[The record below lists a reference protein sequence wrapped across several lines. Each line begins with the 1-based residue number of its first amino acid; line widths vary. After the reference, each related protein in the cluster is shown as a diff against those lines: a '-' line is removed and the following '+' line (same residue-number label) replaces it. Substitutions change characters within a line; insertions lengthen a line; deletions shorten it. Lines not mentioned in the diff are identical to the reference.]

1 MRNLRAL
8 NLANE
13 VITVADSALFDIPA
27 ATAFSVLVWFKLSGS
42 VPTTTLLSKVE
53 GGTVGFDI
61 GVNSSDKL
69 ASVLYD
75 DEQNEGT
82 PVSTAS
88 VLADVWNLGVLT
100 VNETG
105 AASVYLNGVVSV
117 TSVTGVA
124 AGINNAADILITD
137 SAFSGQLGEVQIV
150 IGHALTSAQVL
161 DLYNRGTKGFKASY
175 GVGDVRLWLR
185 WINNIF
191 KDNSGYEN
199 VVTGSDVDRTDRVR
213 ISKYR

>member
-13 VITVADSALFDIPA
+13 QITVADSALFDLPA
-27 ATAFSVLVWFKLSGS
+27 ITAMSVLVWFKLSGS
-42 VPTTTLLSKVE
+42 VPTTTILNKTE
-53 GGTVGFDI
+53 GGLVGFNI
-61 GVNSSDKL
+61 AVNASDKL
-69 ASVLYD
+69 VSVLYD

-82 PVSTAS
+82 PVSVAS
-88 VLADVWNLGVLT
+88 VAADVWNLAVLT
-100 VNETG
+100 ING
-105 AASVYLNGVVSV
+105 GGDAYVYLNGVASTVV
-117 TSVTGVA
+117 EGIA
-124 AGINNAADILITD
+124 AGINNAANIVIAD

-150 IGHALTSAQVL
+150 MGHALTAAQVL

-175 GVGDVRLWLR
+175 GAGDVRLWLR

-191 KDNSGYEN
+191 KDNSGYDN
-199 VVTGSDVDRTDRVR
+199 VVTGSNVDRTDRVR